1 MRIPGRRRG
10 RRSRPIPWVPEHDDE
25 DGYRG
30 PAHLHVGDR
39 TIDVEVVL
47 GGHLEPLDGKYHWY
61 GRVVQADAVDAAKR
75 GGATDVALTIGEGTR
90 APARLAEHD
99 AWGNMRITG
108 LGAPPFELEPVEVTH
123 PASVRS

>member
-1 MRIPGRRRG
+1 MRIHRRT
-10 RRSRPIPWVPEHDDE
+10 RSRRHRRDPWVPEHDDE

-30 PAHLHVGDR
+30 PARLAVGDD

-61 GRVVQADAVDAAKR
+61 GRVARHVALDAAKSA
-75 GGATDVALTIGEGTR
+75 GVIGVGVSIDDRESAEG
-90 APARLAEHD
+90 RLAEHD

-108 LGAPPFELEPVEVTH
+108 LGRPPFEREPVEVDLIG
-123 PASVRS
+123 R

>member
-1 MRIPGRRRG
+1 MRRR
-10 RRSRPIPWVPEHDDE
+10 RARPVPWVPEHEDE

-30 PAHLHVGDR
+30 AARLDVGDD

-61 GRVVQADAVDAAKR
+61 GRVVQHDAVDAAKS
-75 GGATDVALTIGEGTR
+75 GGTTQVELAIDDR
-90 APARLAEHD
+90 PAAGGRLAEHD

-108 LGAPPFELEPVEVTH
+108 LGAPPFERSPVEVTH
-123 PASVRS
+123 VRR